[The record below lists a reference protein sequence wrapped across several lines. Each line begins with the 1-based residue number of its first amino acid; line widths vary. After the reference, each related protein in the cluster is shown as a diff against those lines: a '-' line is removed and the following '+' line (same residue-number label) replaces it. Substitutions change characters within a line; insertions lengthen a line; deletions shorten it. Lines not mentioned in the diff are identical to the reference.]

1 MQSDTIKLYASTAT
15 AVIMAIGGSLLLV
28 FVWMQ
33 PGEGKEGV
41 MALLAG
47 FIGFA
52 IQFLFSQESRTGAVR
67 SYERGL
73 NTPVPESG
81 GGT

>member
-1 MQSDTIKLYASTAT
+1 MSADTVKLYAATMT
-15 AVIMAIGGSLLLV
+15 AVVMAIGGSLLLV

-52 IQFLFSQESRTGAVR
+52 IQFLFGQETATRATRAAQSSAAQATSAQGSQ
-67 SYERGL
+67 
-73 NTPVPESG
+73 P
-81 GGT
+81 

>member
-1 MQSDTIKLYASTAT
+1 MKTDAIKLVASTAT
-15 AVIMAIGGSLLLV
+15 AVIMSIGGSLLLV
-28 FVWMQ
+28 YVWMQ

-52 IQFLFSQESRTGAVR
+52 IQFLFGAESATSAVR

-73 NTPVPESG
+73 NTPAPAQPDA
-81 GGT
+81 